1 MNDFAS
7 SRRSL
12 DRFVVRIADLM
23 PRFMQAALVEERTLL
38 SSGLVTVPQLWALAH
53 LDRGGPCPMSALAQ
67 ALRLT
72 PPTATCLVDRLAA
85 MRLVRRQA
93 EPRDRRVVR
102 LALSP
107 RGRRLM
113 AGFRVQKRK
122 SARRHFSAL
131 SEPERETF
139 LLVLEKLVR
148 QAEDGEEAARQKK
161 RRKSG

>member
-1 MNDFAS
+1 MNPSAS

-12 DRFVVRIADLM
+12 ERFVARVADLM

-53 LDRGGPCPMSALAQ
+53 LERGGPCPMSALAR

-85 MRLVRRQA
+85 LRLVRRQSD
-93 EPRDRRVVR
+93 PRDRRVVR
-102 LALSP
+102 LTLAP

-113 AGFRVQKRK
+113 ASFRVEKRN

-139 LLVLEKLVR
+139 LYVMEKLVR
-148 QAEDGEEAARQKK
+148 QAEAGEEAARPK
-161 RRKSG
+161 RRKGG